1 MPSLLHEGLVNLFRN
16 RPMLAPELLHDAL
29 HASMPAFDSA
39 RVADANLTEVVPTER
54 RADLVLL
61 LEARAAEAPR
71 AAVVVEV
78 QLSVDADKAWSWP
91 LYLASLRA
99 RLRCG
104 VALLVVTTDEA
115 VAEWAARPVEM
126 GHPGFLLAPLVVG
139 PKAVP
144 LVCDEEHAK
153 SDPEL
158 AVLSALVHGR
168 DVQAAEVAM
177 AALNAARNLDEDRAA
192 LYVDLV
198 LAHISGATRALL
210 EELMASRNYE
220 YQSDFA
226 RRYFGEGRGQGRAE
240 GEAEAILKV
249 LAARKIDVPA
259 DARERILSCKDLAL
273 LDTWLTRAVTA
284 MNASEVLGE

>member
-1 MPSLLHEGLVNLFRN
+1 M
-16 RPMLAPELLHDAL
+16 
-29 HASMPAFDSA
+29 
-39 RVADANLTEVVPTER
+39 
-54 RADLVLL
+54 

-78 QLSVDADKAWSWP
+78 QLSVDTDKAWSWP

-139 PKAVP
+139 PKGVP
-144 LVCDEEHAK
+144 LVRDEEHAQR
-153 SDPEL
+153 DPEL

-177 AALNAARNLDEDRAA
+177 AALNAARQLDDNRAA

-226 RRYFGEGRGQGRAE
+226 RRYFGEGRAE

-249 LAARKIDVPA
+249 LATRNIDVPA

-284 MNASEVLGE
+284 RNASEVLGE